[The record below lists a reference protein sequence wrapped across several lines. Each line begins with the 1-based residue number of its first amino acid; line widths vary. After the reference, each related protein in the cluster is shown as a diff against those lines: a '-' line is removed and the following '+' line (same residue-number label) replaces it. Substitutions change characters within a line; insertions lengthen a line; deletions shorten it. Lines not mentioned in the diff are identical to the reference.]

1 VEHADHDVP
10 AVELLP
16 VGQRREREGDVRR
29 LVQAVVGARAGRELA
44 ASRPVVG
51 LDVGVDDAG
60 DLRALERGKLQVAL
74 DVVGLWVYDR
84 RRLVADSPEDVGCAP
99 GPGIEELLEDHGPPP
114 PAVLSRG
121 SAIRSNRMFGSD
133 R

>member
-1 VEHADHDVP
+1 
-10 AVELLP
+10 
-16 VGQRREREGDVRR
+16 
-29 LVQAVVGARAGRELA
+29 VQAVVGAGAGRELT

-60 DLRALERGKLQVAL
+60 DPRALQRGKFQVAL

-84 RRLVADSPEDVGCAP
+84 RRLVADSPEDVRGAP
-99 GPGIEELLEDHGPPP
+99 GPGIEELLKDHGPPP
-114 PAVLSRG
+114 PVLSRG